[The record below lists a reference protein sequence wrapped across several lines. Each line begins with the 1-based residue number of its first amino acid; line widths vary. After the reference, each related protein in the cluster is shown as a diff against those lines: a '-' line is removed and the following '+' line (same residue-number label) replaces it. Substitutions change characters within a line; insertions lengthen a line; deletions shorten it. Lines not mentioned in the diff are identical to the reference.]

1 MPGTKETDD
10 VKNGKGVARVA
21 ESEEKAPLVIHG
33 NGASNLMARSESL
46 HRKVREGHFSREILP
61 GYAHVMVLVW
71 LKPR

>member
-10 VKNGKGVARVA
+10 VKNGKGVAGVA
-21 ESEEKAPLVIHG
+21 ESEEKAPLVIQG

-46 HRKVREGHFSREILP
+46 HRKVREGHFSRETY
-61 GYAHVMVLVW
+61 GNAHVMVLVW

>member
-10 VKNGKGVARVA
+10 VKNGKRVAGVA

-33 NGASNLMARSESL
+33 NGASNLLARSESL
-46 HRKVREGHFSREILP
+46 HRKVRDHFFKRDLP
-61 GYAHVMVLVW
+61 GYAHVMVLVR

>member
-46 HRKVREGHFSREILP
+46 HRKVRETYLAMLIL
-61 GYAHVMVLVW
+61 W
-71 LKPR
+71 S